1 LRRKASRGRRGGRKN
16 MADEF
21 PLIKVNG
28 ISKPATVLIQKIAD
42 AIGGYFRPYQ
52 IRRVAKAEADAE
64 IIKAQAQIKI
74 TGLQRRALTR
84 FVSEEA
90 KKQNNIESIT
100 EKAIPQLNDSSN
112 PQNMEDDWITNFFDK
127 CRIVS
132 DAEMQLLWAKVLA
145 GEANSPGTYSKRTVN
160 SLGSLDKSDAQ
171 LFTNLCSFVVVIRG
185 LVPLI
190 YDEKASIYND
200 QQINFNTLTHL
211 DDIGLI
217 SFEPL
222 AGYRRLK
229 LPQHIDIYYYG
240 TALKAEFKNPE
251 NNELQIGKVLFSN
264 IGAELA
270 RICNSK
276 PINGFLDYVIERLS
290 KQGVVF
296 SSPYPRR
303 ELQ

>member
-1 LRRKASRGRRGGRKN
+1 

-21 PLIKVNG
+21 PLIKIDG
-28 ISKPATVLIQKIAD
+28 KISEPATVLIQKISD
-42 AIGGYFRPYQ
+42 AVAGYFKPYQ
-52 IRRVAKAEADAE
+52 IRRVAKAKAEAD
-64 IIKAQAQIKI
+64 IIKERAQIKI
-74 TGLQRRALTR
+74 TNLQRRALAR

-90 KKQNNIESIT
+90 RKQDNIESIT
-100 EKAIPQLNDSSN
+100 EKAIPQLNDSAN

-132 DAEMQLLWAKVLA
+132 DEEMQLLWAKVLA

-160 SLGSLDKSDAQ
+160 CLGSLDKMDAQ
-171 LFTNLCSFVVVIRG
+171 LLTNLCSFAFIIVD
-185 LVPLI
+185 LAPLI

-217 SFEPL
+217 SFGSL
-222 AGYRRLK
+222 AGFKRLK
-229 LPQHIDIYYYG
+229 LPRHIDIYYYD
-240 TALKAEFKNPE
+240 TVLKAELKNPE

-264 IGAELA
+264 VGNELA
-270 RICNSK
+270 RICGSK
-276 PINGFLDYVIERLS
+276 PIDGFLDYVIERLS
-290 KQGVVF
+290 KQGVVL

-303 ELQ
+303 GLQ

>member
-1 LRRKASRGRRGGRKN
+1 
-16 MADEF
+16 MADGF
-21 PLIKVNG
+21 SLIKTNG
-28 ISKPATVLIQKIAD
+28 ISEPAKVLIEKIAD
-42 AIGGYFRPYQ
+42 AIGGLYKPYQ

-64 IIKAQAQIKI
+64 IIKAQAKI
-74 TGLQRRALTR
+74 EITELQRRALIR

-90 KKQNNIESIT
+90 RNQNNIESIT

-132 DAEMQLLWAKVLA
+132 DEEMQLLWAKVLA
-145 GEANSPGTYSKRTVN
+145 GEANSPGTFSKRTVN
-160 SLGSLDKSDAQ
+160 SLGSLDKTDAQ
-171 LFTNLCSFVVVIRG
+171 LFAKLCSFVALIG
-185 LVPLI
+185 DLTPLI
-190 YDEKASIYND
+190 YDEQASIYND

-222 AGYRRLK
+222 AGFKRLK

-251 NNELQIGKVLFSN
+251 NNELQTGKVLFTN
-264 IGAELA
+264 IGEELA
-270 RICNSK
+270 RICSSK
-276 PINGFLDYVIERLS
+276 PIDGFLDYVIERLS
-290 KQGVVF
+290 KQGLVL
-296 SSPYPRR
+296 SSPYPRQ
-303 ELQ
+303 EMQ